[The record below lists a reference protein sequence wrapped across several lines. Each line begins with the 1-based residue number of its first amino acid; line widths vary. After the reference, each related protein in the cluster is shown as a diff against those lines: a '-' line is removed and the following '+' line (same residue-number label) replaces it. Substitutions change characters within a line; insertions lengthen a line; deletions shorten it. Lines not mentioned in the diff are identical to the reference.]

1 MANSK
6 DLTVDGELVRALAS
20 LLQETGLT
28 EIEYAV
34 GERRIRVV
42 RGVPAAAVT
51 LAVPGMAAAALAV
64 AAPAAPVAA
73 ADLPGALKA
82 PMVGT
87 AYLSPQPEAPP
98 FIKVGDSVREGQ
110 PLLIIEAMKVMNQIA
125 APRAGR
131 VTQILV
137 ADGTPVEYGQ
147 PLLVLEQ
154 IGGDVREGAHRQ
166 PRRDR
171 VAHPSRLSRDG
182 HPHRRRTFH
191 RRQQRHACTPRR

>member
-42 RGVPAAAVT
+42 RGAPPGVVTVAMPGPAVAAA
-51 LAVPGMAAAALAV
+51 AV
-64 AAPAAPVAA
+64 AAPAAPTAA
-73 ADLPGALKA
+73 ADLPGAIKA

-87 AYLSPQPEAPP
+87 AYLAPQPEAPP
-98 FIKVGDSVREGQ
+98 FIKVGDTVREGQ
-110 PLLIIEAMKVMNQIA
+110 PLLIIEAMKVMNQIP

-137 ADGTPVEYGQ
+137 ADGTPVEFGQ
-147 PLLVLEQ
+147 ALLVLE
-154 IGGDVREGAHRQ
+154 
-166 PRRDR
+166 
-171 VAHPSRLSRDG
+171 
-182 HPHRRRTFH
+182 
-191 RRQQRHACTPRR
+191 

>member
-42 RGVPAAAVT
+42 RGAPPAAVT
-51 LAVPGMAAAALAV
+51 VAMPGPAVAAA

-73 ADLPGALKA
+73 ADLPGAIKA

-98 FIKVGDSVREGQ
+98 FIKVGDTVREGQ
-110 PLLIIEAMKVMNQIA
+110 PLLIIEAMKVMNQIP
-125 APRAGR
+125 APRAGK

-137 ADGTPVEYGQ
+137 ADGTPVEFGQ
-147 PLLVLEQ
+147 PLLVLE
-154 IGGDVREGAHRQ
+154 
-166 PRRDR
+166 
-171 VAHPSRLSRDG
+171 
-182 HPHRRRTFH
+182 
-191 RRQQRHACTPRR
+191 

>member
-42 RGVPAAAVT
+42 RGAPPAAVTVAMPGPAAA
-51 LAVPGMAAAALAV
+51 AV
-64 AAPAAPVAA
+64 AAPIAA
-73 ADLPGALKA
+73 ADLPGAIKA

-87 AYLSPQPEAPP
+87 AYLSPQSEAPP
-98 FIKVGDSVREGQ
+98 FIKVGDIVREGQ
-110 PLLIIEAMKVMNQIA
+110 PLLIIEAMKVMNQIP
-125 APRAGR
+125 APRAGK

-137 ADGTPVEYGQ
+137 SDGTPVEFGQ
-147 PLLVLEQ
+147 PLLVLE
-154 IGGDVREGAHRQ
+154 
-166 PRRDR
+166 
-171 VAHPSRLSRDG
+171 
-182 HPHRRRTFH
+182 
-191 RRQQRHACTPRR
+191 